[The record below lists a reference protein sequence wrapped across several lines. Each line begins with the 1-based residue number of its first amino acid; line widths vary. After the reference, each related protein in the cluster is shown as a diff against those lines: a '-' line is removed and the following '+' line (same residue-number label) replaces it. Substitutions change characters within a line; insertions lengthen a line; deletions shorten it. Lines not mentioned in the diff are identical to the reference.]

1 MLVTLFLDLKD
12 VLSSTLHLSRDA
24 LHVHIGLIIFLAGAA
39 LLRGQRRFEIA
50 FLGLLALCLVGEVA
64 DVVGAWSK
72 LQNPNWLGG
81 AKDIVN
87 TMFWP
92 AAWLLARPQVL
103 RMLRSRETPTRM
115 DGMDR
120 VDAAGPQ
127 APQGFH

>member
-24 LHVHIGLIIFLAGAA
+24 LHVHIGLIIFLAAAA
-39 LLRGQRRFEIA
+39 LLRGHRRFEIA
-50 FLGLLALCLVGEVA
+50 FLGLLVLCFVGEIA

-72 LQNPNWLGG
+72 LQAPNWLGG

-92 AAWLLARPQVL
+92 AAWLLAWPQFL
-103 RMLRSRETPTRM
+103 RMLRSR
-115 DGMDR
+115 
-120 VDAAGPQ
+120 DASARIEGAGPR
-127 APQGFH
+127 APQGLH